1 MTDAAITTTP
11 PPTHNKRRR
20 AAAFDRRVWAVLLLG
35 ASMLLGLTGCSLF
48 GDQVS
53 DCDTDAVLVTCER
66 DQRFEVGGTQVVV
79 NELTLSTESGGGGQ
93 DDASV
98 EAQITLEGEASEDLR
113 AQLHVVEPLTEE
125 EVVID
130 PDQVPVAAGEH
141 TVTWDFGD
149 RGYALRIQTD
159 DFPPNIF
166 LVFSDGERK
175 ITVTVMS
182 IEYS

>member
-1 MTDAAITTTP
+1 MIDGANTTSSLATGM
-11 PPTHNKRRR
+11 RRGQPV
-20 AAAFDRRVWAVLLLG
+20 AFDGRVWAVLLLG

-48 GDQVS
+48 GDQVT
-53 DCDTDAVLVTCER
+53 DCDTDAVPVTCER

-125 EVVID
+125 ELVID

-166 LVFSDGERK
+166 LVFSDGERE

-182 IEYS
+182 VEYS